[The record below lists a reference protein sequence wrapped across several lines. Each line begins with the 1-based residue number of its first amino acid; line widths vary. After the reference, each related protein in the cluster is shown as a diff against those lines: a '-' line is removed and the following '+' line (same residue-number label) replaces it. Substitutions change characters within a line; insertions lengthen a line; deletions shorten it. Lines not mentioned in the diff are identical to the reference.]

1 MLLLLVEVAALR
13 VDVGRAAVLLL
24 RLRRLQQLVLDG
36 QTSIHFML
44 LYPDE
49 VVVLLLFVDAFHV
62 LVKIIVN
69 VLVSIAGIESL
80 QEKLMVIFL
89 GILL

>member
-1 MLLLLVEVAALR
+1 
-13 VDVGRAAVLLL
+13 
-24 RLRRLQQLVLDG
+24 
-36 QTSIHFML
+36 ML

-49 VVVLLLFVDAFHV
+49 VVVLLLFVDALHV